1 MSQEGVPEPG
11 DEAQLQRMWAGIG
24 EGRRTRARGKARRA
38 LGTAALLSAV
48 VAGALG
54 FAAGT
59 RPGPAPPA
67 AGPLFA
73 REGGDL
79 GRAVEAIAERPLVLD
94 DGSRL
99 SAEPGTRLELVDND
113 ARSFGLF
120 LGQGRASFEVTPGGP
135 RRWSID
141 CGVALV
147 EVVGTAFQI
156 ERHGARVTVQVDHGV
171 VVVRSERLPG
181 RAKRLTAG
189 ERLEVEAEERI
200 APVPPPEAAAEAMP
214 PAPGRT
220 ATRAPAKA
228 LSAAI
233 APAGGFIPPTTG
245 QDAPA
250 SAPLPAPQG
259 AAPVLAAPLPPKADP
274 VLALIAEADRA
285 LAAGDAHAAAE
296 VLTIV
301 LRDHA
306 EHSEA
311 PVALFRLGRL
321 ELDRLNRPER
331 AAKAFEQALA
341 RSLPKALREDALAR
355 LVEALAKSGQPG
367 RAQETAAAY
376 RREHPSGKRREDVE
390 RWSPQP

>member
-1 MSQEGVPEPG
+1 MSQEGLPEPG
-11 DEAQLQRMWAGIG
+11 DEAQLQRMWSSIG
-24 EGRRTRARGKARRA
+24 EGRRARARGKARRA

-54 FAAGT
+54 YAAGT
-59 RPGPAPPA
+59 RPGPSPPA

-79 GRAVEAIAERPLVLD
+79 GRAVAAIALRPLVLD

-99 SAEPGTRLELVDND
+99 SAEPGTQLELVDND

-156 ERHGARVTVQVDHGV
+156 ERRGARVAVRVDHGV

-181 RAKRLTAG
+181 RAQRLTAG
-189 ERLEVEAEERI
+189 EHLEVGAEERAPPVLELAAEPPRA
-200 APVPPPEAAAEAMP
+200 APV
-214 PAPGRT
+214 RT

-228 LSAAI
+228 APARAEPAIGDANALHAPVSAAPLSAA
-233 APAGGFIPPTTG
+233 
-245 QDAPA
+245 
-250 SAPLPAPQG
+250 PL
-259 AAPVLAAPLPPKADP
+259 ADP

-296 VLTIV
+296 VLTVV

-306 EHSEA
+306 EHPEA

-355 LVEALAKSGQPG
+355 LVEALAKSGQPR
-367 RAQETAAAY
+367 RAQDAAAVY
-376 RREHPSGKRREDVE
+376 RREYPGGKRREDVE

>member
-1 MSQEGVPEPG
+1 MSRAGAPEPG
-11 DEAQLQRMWAGIG
+11 DEAQLARMWTSIA
-24 EGRRTRARGKARRA
+24 EGRRARARGKSRRA
-38 LGTAALLSAV
+38 VGTAAIVSAV

-54 FAAGT
+54 Y
-59 RPGPAPPA
+59 A
-67 AGPLFA
+67 AGPRPEPTPPAPLA
-73 REGGDL
+73 GPLLLQEGGDL
-79 GRAVEAIAERPLVLD
+79 GRAVAAIAERPLLLD

-99 SAEPGTRLELVDND
+99 SAEPGTQLELVDND

-156 ERHGARVTVQVDHGV
+156 ERRGARVVVQVDHGV

-181 RAKRLTAG
+181 RAQRLG
-189 ERLEVEAEERI
+189 GGQRLEVNGVE
-200 APVPPPEAAAEAMP
+200 PVPPQPAPTPEVALAPPKAAA
-214 PAPGRT
+214 RT
-220 ATRAPAKA
+220 ATRARVIAEKQAEGP
-228 LSAAI
+228 S
-233 APAGGFIPPTTG
+233 APAAPP
-245 QDAPA
+245 
-250 SAPLPAPQG
+250 
-259 AAPVLAAPLPPKADP
+259 ADP
-274 VLALIAEADRA
+274 VAALIAEADRA

-306 EHSEA
+306 AHSEA
-311 PVALFRLGRL
+311 PVAMFRLGRL

-331 AAKAFEQALA
+331 AAMAFEQALA
-341 RSLPKALREDALAR
+341 RGLPKALREDALAR
-355 LVEALAKSGQPG
+355 LVEAFARSGQPG
-367 RAQETAAAY
+367 RAEEAAAAY

>member
-1 MSQEGVPEPG
+1 MSHQGAPEPG
-11 DEAQLQRMWAGIG
+11 DEAQLSRMWTSIG
-24 EGRRTRARGKARRA
+24 EGRRARARGKTRRIV
-38 LGTAALLSAV
+38 GAAAMASAIF
-48 VAGALG
+48 AGALG
-54 FAAGT
+54 YAVGT
-59 RPGPAPPA
+59 RPGPTPA
-67 AGPLFA
+67 LPLAGPLFLK
-73 REGGDL
+73 EGGDL
-79 GRAVEAIAERPLVLD
+79 GHAVAAIAERPLVLD

-99 SAEPGTRLELVDND
+99 SAEPGTQLELVDND

-141 CGVALV
+141 CGVAQV
-147 EVVGTAFQI
+147 EVVGTAFHL
-156 ERHGARVTVQVDHGV
+156 ERRGARVVVEVDHGV

-181 RAKRLTAG
+181 RAQRLSAG
-189 ERLEVEAEERI
+189 QRLEVGGEE
-200 APVPPPEAAAEAMP
+200 PTPPPARPADAAAS
-214 PAPGRT
+214 APRATART
-220 ATRAPAKA
+220 ATRARVIAERP
-228 LSAAI
+228 
-233 APAGGFIPPTTG
+233 APAPTEITAPP
-245 QDAPA
+245 
-250 SAPLPAPQG
+250 
-259 AAPVLAAPLPPKADP
+259 ADP
-274 VLALIAEADRA
+274 VAELIAEADRA

-306 EHSEA
+306 AHSEA
-311 PVALFRLGRL
+311 PVAMFRLGRL

-355 LVEALAKSGQPG
+355 LVEAFARSGQPG
-367 RAQETAAAY
+367 RAQEAASAY